1 MAGESFAPGT
11 AESPLARDG
20 RANPVPATDAVLA
33 RISTQDAALHAFVDV
48 DEAGARDCARRCD
61 QGQFPDGALRGM
73 PVAVKEVIDVR
84 GLHCGWGTPNHAD
97 RIPDEDAPAVQ
108 ALRAAG
114 AVVVGTTASTEY
126 AIAAA
131 PATLNP
137 HDPTRTP
144 GGSSSG
150 SAAAVAAGMVA
161 LALGSQTIGS
171 IVRPATYCG
180 VFGLKPTFGAISSR
194 MAMPLS
200 PWLDHIGM
208 LGLHLDDMRRGCVA
222 LFQPDP
228 YDPHSEK
235 IAPPDVGALSR
246 RARVF
251 VAHGPLDHRAQEPS
265 LAAVQR
271 ARTIFHEAELLDGD
285 CELPEAAHAGE
296 ALIDTLLCRDMARV
310 HQRDYATNSGAMS
323 ARVRGLIETGR
334 QITTAQYDDAVVR
347 RGELRDR
354 LREQLQDDVWLAPA
368 VDSVA
373 PKREEGTG
381 SPALQ
386 GLWTLCGFPV
396 LAAPCGK
403 FEGLP
408 VGVQLIAAPG
418 REDLLF
424 GAAAVLTEGI
434 ASSFS

>member
-1 MAGESFAPGT
+1 MSSELPAPGT
-11 AESPLARDG
+11 GESALAHSG
-20 RANPVPATDAVLA
+20 RANAVSTTDAVLA
-33 RISTQDAALHAFVDV
+33 RIAAQDAALHAFVDV
-48 DEAGARDCARRCD
+48 DEVGARDSARRCD
-61 QGQFPDGALRGM
+61 QGEFQDGPLRGM
-73 PVAVKEVIDVR
+73 PVAIKEVVDVR
-84 GLHCGWGTPNHAD
+84 GLHCGWGTPIHAD
-97 RIPDEDAPAVQ
+97 RIPGDDAPAVQ

-180 VFGLKPTFGAISSR
+180 IFGLKPTFGAISTR
-194 MAMPLS
+194 QAMPLS

-222 LFQPDP
+222 LFQRDP
-228 YDPHSEK
+228 HDPHSQL
-235 IAPPDVGALSR
+235 IPPPDADAPTAR
-246 RARVF
+246 PRVF
-251 VAHGPLDHRAQEPS
+251 VAHGPLDHRAQQPS
-265 LAAVQR
+265 TAAVER
-271 ARTIFHEAELLDGD
+271 ARAIFHEAGLLGD
-285 CELPEAAHAGE
+285 DRALPDAARVGE
-296 ALIDTLLCRDMARV
+296 AVIETLLCHDMARTY
-310 HQRDYATNSGAMS
+310 QQDYETNAGAMS
-323 ARVRGLIETGR
+323 ARVRGLIETGQ
-334 QITTAQYDDAVVR
+334 QISGAQYDDAVTQ
-347 RGELRDR
+347 RGVLRDT
-354 LREQLQDDVWLAPA
+354 LREQLQDDVWLTPA

-373 PKREEGTG
+373 PKRDEGTG

-403 FEGLP
+403 FDGLP